1 MDMKK
6 QNSKAVEDDRLKQM
20 REIVDLNIGDLTV
33 EQLFESLSE
42 RTRNVIQ
49 NTSKLL
55 DRHYMARE
63 VLLPIARNMAQLEP
77 NREYWT
83 NVETPVQPIGLLPG
97 EAVLRL
103 IVMAL
108 PYLLYVGVAQF
119 TGWTMALVGVPA
131 YLLAFFGADFFLR
144 RAVDRKSGEERE
156 LDRGRWAFTQLL
168 CQMLK
173 SSGIKEEFVTLD
185 VLNKIRVYGCWTRVV
200 NAVAKRD
207 EAAKQGRIAAAR
219 ARRAAWIAA
228 GAPDSRGAPTVAY
241 ATVDAATRARYAEED
256 AELARFE
263 VAQLEVAVP
272 AANPSTGL
280 PMVGTSGID
289 TSGHAFGT
297 GTFGGGWND

>member
-108 PYLLYVGVAQF
+108 PYLLCGRGAVHGLGHGACRRACLPAGV
-119 TGWTMALVGVPA
+119 
-131 YLLAFFGADFFLR
+131 LR
-144 RAVDRKSGEERE
+144 RG
-156 LDRGRWAFTQLL
+156 LL
-168 CQMLK
+168 
-173 SSGIKEEFVTLD
+173 
-185 VLNKIRVYGCWTRVV
+185 
-200 NAVAKRD
+200 
-207 EAAKQGRIAAAR
+207 
-219 ARRAAWIAA
+219 
-228 GAPDSRGAPTVAY
+228 
-241 ATVDAATRARYAEED
+241 
-256 AELARFE
+256 
-263 VAQLEVAVP
+263 P
-272 AANPSTGL
+272 ASCG
-280 PMVGTSGID
+280 
-289 TSGHAFGT
+289 
-297 GTFGGGWND
+297 